1 MEKIQFFGSNDVVF
15 LIGAGVILVGASVL
29 KVLDRRGWGPHGDQR
44 LTGMSRF
51 IPGVLVVIAGAVL
64 IAGEML
70 SSYWELTT
78 PTNVVITV
86 VVVVLVV
93 YFVVAVTAVIT
104 LPILAAKIR
113 HANTQRVV
121 AGEGISA
128 TTANVDGQSLLSV
141 LEGLQWSMFTGA
153 VYVMA
158 ASGHRQLF
166 LQNGQLV
173 RAIGPDGDDEAVVV
187 GAFREARLGA
197 QVSIVQR
204 SSVPHGGLIVSG
216 LPALEARSR

>member
-1 MEKIQFFGSNDVVF
+1 MERIDIFGSNVRF
-15 LIGAGVILVGASVL
+15 LLGAGVLLGGGLTL
-29 KVLDRRGWGPHGDQR
+29 KVLDRHGWGPDGDKR
-44 LTGMSRF
+44 LTGLNRF
-51 IPGVLVVIAGAVL
+51 VPGILTVIAGAVL

-70 SSYWELTT
+70 GSYYGHGTSL
-78 PTNVVITV
+78 NTV
-86 VVVVLVV
+86 YTLVVVVLVV
-93 YFVVAVTAVIT
+93 YFAVAIVAVIT
-104 LPILAAKIR
+104 LPIIAAKIR
-113 HANTQRVV
+113 HANTERVV

-128 TTANVDGQSLLSV
+128 TTANVDGRSLLSV
-141 LEGLQWSMFTGA
+141 LEGLQRSMFTGA

-187 GAFREARLGA
+187 GAFREARLGS

-204 SSVPHGGLIVSG
+204 SSVPQGGAFFSG
-216 LPALEARSR
+216 LPALEARSH